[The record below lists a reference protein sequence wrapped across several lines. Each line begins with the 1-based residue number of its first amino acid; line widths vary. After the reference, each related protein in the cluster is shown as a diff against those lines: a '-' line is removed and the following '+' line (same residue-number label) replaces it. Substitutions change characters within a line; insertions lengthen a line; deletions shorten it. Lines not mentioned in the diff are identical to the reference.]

1 MERGYLL
8 AIDDP
13 DAAVTHLTSATRRG
27 RCRLCP
33 GRARQGAPH
42 LLGPEERYGEIT
54 AEGVAGYL
62 TWAAEVGVLERI
74 PDDLVDLFLP

>member
-13 DAAVTHLTSATRRG
+13 DAAVTHLTSATEGVDAAFPGPSSTRWHRTSSGRR
-27 RCRLCP
+27 
-33 GRARQGAPH
+33 
-42 LLGPEERYGEIT
+42 RYGEIT

-74 PDDLVDLFLP
+74 PDDLVDPLSP